1 MCTAWPTDQSWLL
14 IQKRK
19 EIFIHGTVLS
29 SKDVDWT
36 PSPMIQSQI
45 LPKTNT
51 KGIEICTKI
60 TGPCPV
66 TFYLLG
72 HDNQDD
78 LQLSQPTW
86 GSFEMSKLVYL
97 CNHLNKKYKTKK
109 LNRKH
114 ISIGILWFL
123 YIQVIQKL
131 LLTKIQILN

>member
-1 MCTAWPTDQSWLL
+1 MNKLLFGKWLVHFL
-14 IQKRK
+14 K
-19 EIFIHGTVLS
+19 EQL
-29 SKDVDWT
+29 
-36 PSPMIQSQI
+36 
-45 LPKTNT
+45 LNLL
-51 KGIEICTKI
+51 ELLLELCTKI